1 MYKYDAY
8 GTVCVASVR
17 AMEEES
23 GEQGNYYKELLR
35 CVNSVY
41 SNVESIMGDITNS
54 YIQHVSNESTGVI
67 EEMYRKHSR
76 VFCPCRVTVYVS
88 KGLHCWIDGK
98 EYPSYEQYLSDVGQS
113 SYYIR
118 VQDVAVAEVL
128 ELSPQCYPWSRHP
141 INPNRNCACN
151 LKITKLTVSYVVN
164 DLFTFT
170 RPLLR
175 CHQHIVRGGEQFL
188 RDIDNGGR
196 QVDHFND
203 RPPAQHYLLML
214 CRLIAPLFHRLCYE
228 HMSEWVLSCRD
239 EECLLLLPS
248 SSEEEDE

>member
-1 MYKYDAY
+1 MAHLVYKYDAY

-23 GEQGNYYKELLR
+23 GEQGKYYKELLR

-41 SNVESIMGDITNS
+41 SNVECIMGDITNS

-88 KGLHCWIDGK
+88 KGPHCWIDGK
-98 EYPSYEQYLSDVGQS
+98 EYPSHEQYLSDVGQS

-118 VQDVAVAEVL
+118 VQDAAVAEVL
-128 ELSPQCYPWSRHP
+128 ELSPQFYPWSRHP

-164 DLFTFT
+164 DLRLDVLYCDAISTLFEVGNSSLEILTMVDVKLT
-170 RPLLR
+170 ILMIGLL
-175 CHQHIVRGGEQFL
+175 HSIIF
-188 RDIDNGGR
+188 
-196 QVDHFND
+196 
-203 RPPAQHYLLML
+203 
-214 CRLIAPLFHRLCYE
+214 
-228 HMSEWVLSCRD
+228 
-239 EECLLLLPS
+239 
-248 SSEEEDE
+248 